1 MVTQSNAT
9 KRTRL
14 GISRLGIIF
23 VLGGSLLLAA
33 VGTFFGFQTYIGVRY
48 DDVTGTS
55 LLALPKDQELFA
67 LLSTPVPI
75 TGSSET
81 SNTDDPSIASLYS
94 YTEIAPQDWANPFWA
109 QIVDSVNLYDGYL
122 PLSEVSLPI
131 PGLGPATFVSIP
143 IIGLEIGTIE
153 LSAEVFGD
161 GQKYA
166 APAFELGIIPG
177 QPNPGELGNTWF
189 FGHLESP
196 IRGEGSVFRN
206 LPKVHDFL
214 RQGHLVYVIVNSEDG
229 SFLYQATEFRIMA
242 KEDVTLWG
250 SNGRTATLV
259 ASWPRFKYDER
270 VVVTTELVGV
280 KLKNAAAVS

>member
-1 MVTQSNAT
+1 MGTY
-9 KRTRL
+9 RL
-14 GISRLGIIF
+14 GSIF
-23 VLGGSLLLAA
+23 VLGGLILLAA
-33 VGTFFGFQTYIGVRY
+33 VGAFFGFQTYIGVRY
-48 DDVTGTS
+48 DDVTGASPLT
-55 LLALPKDQELFA
+55 LPTDQELSI
-67 LLSTPVPI
+67 LLSTQVPI
-75 TGSSET
+75 TRSLET
-81 SNTDDPSIASLYS
+81 SNTNGLSLRSLYS

-109 QIVDSVNLYDGYL
+109 QIVDSLNLYDGYL

-131 PGLGPATFVSIP
+131 TGLGPATFVSIP
-143 IIGLEIGTIE
+143 IIGLETGTIE

-166 APAFELGIIPG
+166 APAFELGIVPG
-177 QPNPGELGNTWF
+177 QPNPGEVGNTWF

-206 LPKVHDFL
+206 LPKVHDLL
-214 RQGHLVYVIVNSEDG
+214 RQGYLVYVIVDSEDG

-280 KLKNAAAVS
+280 KLKSAATVS

>member
-1 MVTQSNAT
+1 MVAPSGTT
-9 KRTRL
+9 KRIRL
-14 GISRLGIIF
+14 GISRLGILF
-23 VLGGSLLLAA
+23 LLGGLLLLAA
-33 VGTFFGFQTYIGVRY
+33 VGTFFGFQTYIDVRY
-48 DDVTGTS
+48 DDVTATS
-55 LLALPKDQELFA
+55 PLTLPTDQEKFN
-67 LLSTPVPI
+67 LLSTPIPI
-75 TGSSET
+75 IGSSET
-81 SNTDDPSIASLYS
+81 INTDVPSLASLYS
-94 YTEIAPQDWANPFWA
+94 YTEITPQDWANPFWA
-109 QIVDSVNLYDGYL
+109 QIVDHVNLYDGYL
-122 PLSEVSLPI
+122 PPSDVSLPI
-131 PGLGPATFVSIP
+131 NGLGPATFVSIP

-153 LSAEVFGD
+153 LTAEAFGD

-177 QPNPGELGNTWF
+177 QPNPGEIGNTWF

-206 LPKVHDFL
+206 LPKVHDLL
-214 RQGHLVYVIVNSEDG
+214 RQGHLVYVIVDSEDG

-280 KLKNAAAVS
+280 KLKNASTVS

>member
-1 MVTQSNAT
+1 MAAQGST
-9 KRTRL
+9 KRSTRL
-14 GISRLGIIF
+14 GTSRLGSIF
-23 VLGGSLLLAA
+23 VLGGLILLAA
-33 VGTFFGFQTYIGVRY
+33 VGAFFGFQTYIGVRY
-48 DDVTGTS
+48 DDVTGASPLT
-55 LLALPKDQELFA
+55 LPTDQELSI
-67 LLSTPVPI
+67 LLSTQVPI
-75 TGSSET
+75 TRSLEK
-81 SNTDDPSIASLYS
+81 SNTNGLSLRSLYS

-109 QIVDSVNLYDGYL
+109 QIVDSLNLYDGYL

-131 PGLGPATFVSIP
+131 TGLGPATFVSIP
-143 IIGLEIGTIE
+143 IIGLETGTIE

-166 APAFELGIIPG
+166 APAFELGIVPG
-177 QPNPGELGNTWF
+177 QPNPGEVGNTWF

-206 LPKVHDFL
+206 LPKVHDLL
-214 RQGHLVYVIVNSEDG
+214 RQGYLVYVIVDSEDG

-280 KLKNAAAVS
+280 KLKSAATVS